1 MSRSRVES
9 YRDLDVWKRGMRL
22 VTEIYQLTS
31 AFPDDEKYGLV
42 AQLRRAAISIPS
54 NIAEGW
60 GQKTARHYV
69 HHLRIARSSIF
80 EIETQILISMHL
92 GYVTSDTGRQFLRD
106 TDIESRMLMRLILS
120 LES

>member
-60 GQKTARHYV
+60 GRKRLVTT
-69 HHLRIARSSIF
+69 SIIY
-80 EIETQILISMHL
+80 ESH
-92 GYVTSDTGRQFLRD
+92 DHQFLR
-106 TDIESRMLMRLILS
+106 LRLKF
-120 LES
+120 